1 MFNNLILYA
10 ANRAT
15 QGAVDNVARKAAW
28 GGFAVVMSLAGLV
41 FGLIVA
47 FWLLSE
53 RYNVATAGLIL
64 AGVCFVVA
72 MVGFA
77 MPSILERRD
86 AAVPTSPTDNAKQ
99 AMAAVKVE
107 ASEAVDYFGPIRVV
121 ASAFMLGLGAARQIK
136 RR

>member
-1 MFNNLILYA
+1 MINNLILYA

-15 QGAVDNVARKAAW
+15 QGAVDNVARKAVW
-28 GGFAVVMSLAGLV
+28 GGFAVFMTLAGVV

-47 FWLLSE
+47 FWLLLE

-64 AGVCFVVA
+64 AGVCFAIAVG
-72 MVGFA
+72 GFA
-77 MPSILERRD
+77 MPSILDRRD
-86 AAVPTSPTDNAKQ
+86 TLAKPPSDNATQ
-99 AMAAVKVE
+99 AIAAVKVE
-107 ASEAVDYFGPIRVV
+107 ASEAVDYFGPIRVI